1 MGQIIFKF
9 ASIQNWKTADMGK
22 GVSKNPKNMPTS
34 FMYGPYIVP
43 VLIVGKSFPSFLN
56 GWLYLNF
63 QVVTLCAMLWSLPRI
78 WVYYG
83 TYIFPYWS
91 SFLLPMVQISIM
103 SSVYCTIVM
112 SWERY
117 VRICL
122 GLCIWR
128 SVVPSFKNI
137 VISKIHIFWE
147 GHKILRNLH
156 LTFDWHYIAQK

>member
-1 MGQIIFKF
+1 
-9 ASIQNWKTADMGK
+9 MGK

-122 GLCIWR
+122 GVCIWR
-128 SVVPSFKNI
+128 SDI
-137 VISKIHIFWE
+137 LLKIF
-147 GHKILRNLH
+147 GCRTTKIATSNNWNCIICKRPGTILSMQNV
-156 LTFDWHYIAQK
+156 DGIQIA